1 MEALFTPENVVAL
14 IALAAMEIVLG
25 IDNIVFISIVTSR
38 LPREQQKL
46 GRRLGLFLALITRL
60 ILLFTLSYIVNN
72 LTTDLFE
79 WTQLGIPENWLRGEH
94 TEHWDQIKGLSW
106 KDIILL
112 AGGLFLIGKSVHEIH
127 QKFDE
132 GDHESSN
139 KKSVSFFGVLI
150 QIALLD
156 VIFSL
161 DSVITAVGMAK
172 DIYVMAAAIIA
183 AMIVML
189 LFAEIVN
196 RFVEQNPTIKMLA
209 MSFLILIG
217 VILVAEG
224 IGQEIDKRYIYF
236 AMAFALVVEALNLR
250 LRHKE
255 RQRET
260 DK

>member
-1 MEALFTPENVVAL
+1 MEHAIALV
-14 IALAAMEIVLG
+14 ALAAMEIVLG

-38 LPREQQKL
+38 LPQSQQPL
-46 GRRLGLFLALITRL
+46 ARRLGLLLALVTRL
-60 ILLFTLSYIVNN
+60 FLLFTLSYIVNELVN
-72 LTTDLFE
+72 PIFHLTS
-79 WTQLGIPENWLRGEH
+79 LGMPESWLD
-94 TEHWDQIKGLSW
+94 TEHFDEVNGVSW

-112 AGGLFLIGKSVHEIH
+112 VGGLFLIGKSVHEIH
-127 QKFDE
+127 QKFE
-132 GDHESSN
+132 GEDHESTG
-139 KKSVSFFGVLI
+139 KKRATFSSVLI

-172 DIYVMAAAIIA
+172 DIRVMVAAIVIA
-183 AMIVML
+183 MVVML
-189 LFAEIVN
+189 VFAEMVN

-217 VILVAEG
+217 VILVAEA

-236 AMAFALVVEALNLR
+236 AMAFALIVEALNIR

-255 RQRET
+255 IKRKGSQTAEA
-260 DK
+260 K

>member
-1 MEALFTPENVVAL
+1 MAMEHIIAL

-38 LPREQQKL
+38 LPKEQQKL
-46 GRRLGLFLALITRL
+46 GRRLGLMLALVTRL
-60 ILLFTLSYIVNN
+60 LLLFTLSYVVKN
-72 LTTDLFE
+72 LTEDIFE
-79 WTQLGIPENWLRGEH
+79 WSQLGIPDDWLGGKED
-94 TEHWDQIKGLSW
+94 EHWEHVKGLSW

-112 AGGLFLIGKSVHEIH
+112 GGGLFLIGKSVHEIH
-127 QKFDE
+127 QKFE
-132 GDHESSN
+132 GEDHHASG
-139 KKSVSFFGVLI
+139 KKKVSFTSVLI

-172 DIYVMAAAIIA
+172 SITVMATAIII
-183 AMIVML
+183 AMVVML
-189 LFAEIVN
+189 LFAEVVN

-236 AMAFALVVEALNLR
+236 AMAFALIVESLNLR

-255 RQRET
+255 KQRET
-260 DK
+260 VSE